1 MIHRLI
7 CRLSVLQEWQN
18 STAPQC
24 KKKKRKIHLKMHLC
38 FQNQASFETSFS
50 IRDLEKGFFMSK
62 ENKIYPVFIILN
74 AWPLT
79 WHSIYPSATI
89 RCLKCFLTENLG
101 CQRKICNS
109 STFLYENLAL
119 LRPDI
124 ERKLWTFETFM
135 YENFSRHRNFA
146 NMLLFLFCT
155 IWRAPI
161 LWLILQPK
169 TFENAWKSFRIFHE
183 MKVQLHA
190 AQQCHMKLLFMQ
202 SSWLSKSSGFYFL
215 SECGVSLS
223 GMICV

>member
-24 KKKKRKIHLKMHLC
+24 KKKKKKKIHLKMHLC

-89 RCLKCFLTENLG
+89 RCLKWFLTENLG

-124 ERKLWTFETFM
+124 ERKL
-135 YENFSRHRNFA
+135 
-146 NMLLFLFCT
+146 
-155 IWRAPI
+155 
-161 LWLILQPK
+161 
-169 TFENAWKSFRIFHE
+169 
-183 MKVQLHA
+183 
-190 AQQCHMKLLFMQ
+190 
-202 SSWLSKSSGFYFL
+202 
-215 SECGVSLS
+215 
-223 GMICV
+223 